1 MNMIRLLMVLLLV
14 LAWGGSVCAADPD
27 DDPVDPAAVASGAIF
42 DDKLLF
48 NGYVEKYST
57 ESKEVLM
64 AMMNDATLGQFKIAA
79 AIHVFNMQFADQ
91 IVAAEKN
98 VVEKVFLRLMGHE
111 DSPFVQ
117 TEIMHAL
124 VTLDRYRYFKVMV
137 PRLIE
142 KIDHY
147 NSAVSDIAYDN
158 LTAIISSS
166 KARTRE
172 ARIIFNTLRKVLFL
186 SRKKLEY
193 VQEPDEKLQRKLD
206 LLFWSIKVLG
216 TQELK
221 QLPPEV
227 IRLM

>member
-1 MNMIRLLMVLLLV
+1 M
-14 LAWGGSVCAADPD
+14 
-27 DDPVDPAAVASGAIF
+27 
-42 DDKLLF
+42 LF
-48 NGYVEKYST
+48 NGYVQKYT
-57 ESKEVLM
+57 GEPKEVLL

-79 AIHVFNMQFADQ
+79 AIHVFISEFAEDL
-91 IVAAEKN
+91 VGTEKN
-98 VVEKVFLRLMGHE
+98 VAEKVFIRLMAHE

-117 TEIMHAL
+117 TEIMHGL
-124 VTLDRYRYFKVMV
+124 IVLDRYRYFKIMV
-137 PRLIE
+137 PRLVE

-147 NSAVSDIAYDN
+147 NNAVSDIAYDN
-158 LTAIISSS
+158 LTSIITKS

-193 VQEPDEKLQRKLD
+193 VQEPDERLQRKLD

-216 TQELK
+216 TQELQ

>member
-1 MNMIRLLMVLLLV
+1 MSAAVA
-14 LAWGGSVCAADPD
+14 AWAANDE
-27 DDPVDPAAVASGAIF
+27 PVDPAAVTSGAIF
-42 DDKLLF
+42 DDKMLF
-48 NGYVEKYST
+48 NGYVTKYIN
-57 ESKEVLM
+57 EPKEVLL
-64 AMMNDATLGQFKIAA
+64 AMMNDTTLGQFKIAA
-79 AIHVFNMQFADQ
+79 AIRVFKIQFADD
-91 IVAAEKN
+91 IVATEKN
-98 VVEKVFLRLMGHE
+98 VVEKVFIRLLAHE
-111 DSPFVQ
+111 ESPFVQ

-124 VTLDRYRYFKVMV
+124 VVLDRYRYFKVMV

-147 NSAVSDIAYDN
+147 NDAVSDIAYDN
-158 LTAIISSS
+158 LTAIITSS

-172 ARIIFNTLRKVLFL
+172 ARIIFNTLRKILFL
-186 SRKKLEY
+186 SRKKIEY
-193 VQEPDEKLQRKLD
+193 VQEPDEKLRRKLD

>member
-1 MNMIRLLMVLLLV
+1 MNKILASALIAFLLFTSLSAM
-14 LAWGGSVCAADPD
+14 AG
-27 DDPVDPAAVASGAIF
+27 DDPVDPSDVRSGAIF
-42 DDKLLF
+42 DDKVLF
-48 NGYVEKYST
+48 NGYVEKYSRQP
-57 ESKEVLM
+57 KEVLL
-64 AMMNDATLGQFKIAA
+64 AMMNDSSLGQFKVAA
-79 AIHVFNMQFADQ
+79 AVRVFKDQFANEM
-91 IVAAEKN
+91 VATEKN
-98 VVEKVFLRLMGHE
+98 VVEKVFIRLLSHE
-111 DSPFVQ
+111 DSPFIQ

-124 VTLDRYRYFKVMV
+124 IVLDRYRYFKVMV

-147 NSAVSDIAYDN
+147 NMAVSDIAYDN
-158 LTAIISSS
+158 LTALITKS

-193 VQEPDEKLQRKLD
+193 VKEPDERLQRKLD

-221 QLPPEV
+221 QLPPEI

>member
-1 MNMIRLLMVLLLV
+1 MKWIYLFIGVFLISQPLAV
-14 LAWGGSVCAADPD
+14 LAAEDSVSHE
-27 DDPVDPAAVASGAIF
+27 AVASGGTL
-42 DDKLLF
+42 DDKSVF
-48 NGYVEKYST
+48 NGYVQKFNGEP
-57 ESKEVLM
+57 KEVLL

-79 AIHVFNMQFADQ
+79 AVHVFKNQYAED
-91 IVAAEKN
+91 IVATEKT
-98 VVEKVFLRLMGHE
+98 VVERVFIRLMAHE
-111 DSPFVQ
+111 ESPFVQ
-117 TEIMHAL
+117 TETMHAL
-124 VTLDRYRYFKVMV
+124 VVLDRYRYFRIMV

-147 NSAVSDIAYDN
+147 NNAVSDLAYDN
-158 LTAIISSS
+158 LTAIITKS